1 MLVHMNSNQ
10 FFYKDKDREE
20 SLQILGMM
28 LELIEKCYVFGKY
41 FFIDAFHSEEHPFLL
56 KKGFDLMGIG
66 MDPEDVSNIL
76 KGYIIS
82 GNYEGRELLERII
95 ILEGIKAIQKEL
107 FISVFLERVASYF
120 GESYQKNFWDFV
132 NRKRKEIDGILLNDF
147 YSEFCSS
154 KPQIDSDVLLSRAFR
169 SFSYNEL
176 RDLLKQVN
184 LSDLAEALKNVRE
197 KLVIQVMDF
206 LDRESSRWLMKEL
219 MKSGDPDS
227 GFEKVKEAQLKI
239 LGIFASKKEIGH
251 YF

>member
-1 MLVHMNSNQ
+1 M
-10 FFYKDKDREE
+10 
-20 SLQILGMM
+20 
-28 LELIEKCYVFGKY
+28 
-41 FFIDAFHSEEHPFLL
+41 
-56 KKGFDLMGIG
+56 
-66 MDPEDVSNIL
+66 
-76 KGYIIS
+76 
-82 GNYEGRELLERII
+82 
-95 ILEGIKAIQKEL
+95 
-107 FISVFLERVASYF
+107 
-120 GESYQKNFWDFV
+120 
-132 NRKRKEIDGILLNDF
+132 NDF
-147 YSEFCSS
+147 YLEFCSS

-176 RDLLKQVN
+176 RDLLKQVS

-219 MKSGDPDS
+219 MKSGDSDD

>member
-1 MLVHMNSNQ
+1 MLVYMNSSQ

-20 SLQILGMM
+20 SLQILGMI

-41 FFIDAFHSEEHPFLL
+41 FFIDAFNSEEHPFLL
-56 KKGFDLMGIG
+56 RKGFELMGTG
-66 MDPEDVSNIL
+66 MDAENVSNIL
-76 KGYIIS
+76 KRYIIS
-82 GNYEGRELLERII
+82 GNYEGKELLERII
-95 ILEGIKAIQKEL
+95 ILEGMEAIQREL
-107 FISVFLERVASYF
+107 LISVFLERVASYF
-120 GESYQKNFWDFV
+120 GESYQKKFWDFV
-132 NRKRKEIDGILLNDF
+132 NQKRKEIDGILLNDF
-147 YSEFCSS
+147 CLEFCSS

-176 RDLLKQVN
+176 RDLLKQVS

-219 MKSGDPDS
+219 MKSGDSDD